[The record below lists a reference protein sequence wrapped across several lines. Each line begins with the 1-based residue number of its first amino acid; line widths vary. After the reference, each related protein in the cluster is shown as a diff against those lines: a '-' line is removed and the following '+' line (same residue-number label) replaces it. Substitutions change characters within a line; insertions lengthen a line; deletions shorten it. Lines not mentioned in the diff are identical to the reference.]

1 MACLLVFFNWCS
13 AVGVVVPRTTEEFD
27 FTLMNYA
34 ECLWAEGDSLSQ
46 LSYLLSALHHYV
58 KNLKH
63 RLNGAWKM
71 HSTWRREEPSRK
83 AAPFTTLM
91 AQALAGYFV
100 HAGLLDVAIVLLL
113 AFTCMLRAGEF
124 MSVLAGDFAVGNH
137 VVIITLKDTKIGSR
151 TGAVEQTS
159 TSEKWL
165 VPRLKLLLSQR
176 APGDRLMSMPPHR
189 FRKLFN
195 EGRKAIGLP
204 ASYSPYS
211 LRRGGATALFRQT
224 GSYNIVSTKGRWST
238 EKAMRGYI
246 NTALQSLSQEGHGHD
261 KALLTAYANKLHCL
275 KGR

>member
-1 MACLLVFFNWCS
+1 
-13 AVGVVVPRTTEEFD
+13 
-27 FTLMNYA
+27 
-34 ECLWAEGDSLSQ
+34 
-46 LSYLLSALHHYV
+46 
-58 KNLKH
+58 
-63 RLNGAWKM
+63 
-71 HSTWRREEPSRK
+71 
-83 AAPFTTLM
+83 
-91 AQALAGYFV
+91 
-100 HAGLLDVAIVLLL
+100 
-113 AFTCMLRAGEF
+113 
-124 MSVLAGDFAVGNH
+124 MSVLAGDCAVGNN
-137 VVIITLKDTKIGSR
+137 VVIINLKDTKIGSR
-151 TGAVEQTS
+151 PGAVKQTS

-165 VPRLKLLLSQR
+165 VPRLKLLLTQR

-189 FRKLFN
+189 FWKLFN

-211 LRRGGATALFRQT
+211 LRRGGATTLFPQI